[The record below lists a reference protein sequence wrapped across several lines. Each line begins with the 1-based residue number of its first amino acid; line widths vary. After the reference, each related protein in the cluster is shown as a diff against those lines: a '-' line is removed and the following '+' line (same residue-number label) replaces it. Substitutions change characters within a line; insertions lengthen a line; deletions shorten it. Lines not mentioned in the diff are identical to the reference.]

1 MAQPYH
7 RAISRTFQRL
17 GCKTRQIRRFKTQ
30 HLCNRIKFRK
40 GLKTI
45 EYPKFITTNHTFGST
60 KTTFLTCKKH
70 LFELQKWGFYIAKV
84 WVLFFECCVVA
95 IRQQHYWQAVSSRRG
110 RFIVPVYT
118 CSPHIRKTLGHI
130 CNPFETHL
138 CNVRNVFVI
147 CVLHI
152 RRVKVW
158 FLRCKSMVF
167 GVQKLPFWLT
177 KTTFLTCKK
186 VGFCIFVKYISIFID
201 INKE

>member
-1 MAQPYH
+1 MWKCVFGEMDMCIY
-7 RAISRTFQRL
+7 
-17 GCKTRQIRRFKTQ
+17 
-30 HLCNRIKFRK
+30 LCQNTGAMNRSPTPVGVFR
-40 GLKTI
+40 GYFVGVRCI
-45 EYPKFITTNHTFGST
+45 INNPFA
-60 KTTFLTCKKH
+60 
-70 LFELQKWGFYIAKV
+70 AK
-84 WVLFFECCVVA
+84 
-95 IRQQHYWQAVSSRRG
+95 WQAVSSRRG

-167 GVQKLPFWLT
+167 ALQKLPFWLT

-186 VGFCIFVKYISIFID
+186 WVFVYS
-201 INKE
+201 

>member
-1 MAQPYH
+1 MCIY
-7 RAISRTFQRL
+7 
-17 GCKTRQIRRFKTQ
+17 
-30 HLCNRIKFRK
+30 LCQNTGAMNRSPTPVGVFR
-40 GLKTI
+40 GYFVGVRCI
-45 EYPKFITTNHTFGST
+45 INNPFA
-60 KTTFLTCKKH
+60 
-70 LFELQKWGFYIAKV
+70 AK
-84 WVLFFECCVVA
+84 
-95 IRQQHYWQAVSSRRG
+95 WQAVSSRRG

-167 GVQKLPFWLT
+167 GVQLILE
-177 KTTFLTCKK
+177 
-186 VGFCIFVKYISIFID
+186 
-201 INKE
+201 KEEK

>member
-1 MAQPYH
+1 MSEYGRDESAP
-7 RAISRTFQRL
+7 TP
-17 GCKTRQIRRFKTQ
+17 GGV
-30 HLCNRIKFRK
+30 FR
-40 GLKTI
+40 GYFVGVRCI
-45 EYPKFITTNHTFGST
+45 INNPFA
-60 KTTFLTCKKH
+60 
-70 LFELQKWGFYIAKV
+70 AK
-84 WVLFFECCVVA
+84 
-95 IRQQHYWQAVSSRRG
+95 WQAVSSRRG

-167 GVQKLPFWLT
+167 GVQKGGFYIAKVWFLQCKNGVFIFWLRHSYN
-177 KTTFLTCKK
+177 
-186 VGFCIFVKYISIFID
+186 VAMY
-201 INKE
+201 